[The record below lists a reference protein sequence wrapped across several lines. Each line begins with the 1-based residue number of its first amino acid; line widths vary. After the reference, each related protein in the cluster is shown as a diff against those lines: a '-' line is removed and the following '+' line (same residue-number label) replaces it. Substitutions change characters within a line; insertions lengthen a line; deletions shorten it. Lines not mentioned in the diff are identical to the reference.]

1 MKYVFG
7 RTPSMARDWVK
18 QQDFPEKYKVISTPQ
33 GLLGVRSSE
42 VHLVVD
48 YGYSVEWPE
57 LQAFLDERKDC
68 NNLNVIQ
75 HNEKED
81 RKENS
86 D

>member
-7 RTPSMARDWVK
+7 RIPSMARDWVK
-18 QQDFPEKYKVISTPQ
+18 QQDFPEKYKVISMAQ
-33 GLLGVRSSE
+33 GLLGVRNSE
-42 VHLVVD
+42 VHLVAD
-48 YGYSVEWPE
+48 YGYSEEWPE

-75 HNEKED
+75 HHEED
-81 RKENS
+81 GEENS

>member
-7 RTPSMARDWVK
+7 RTPSMARDWIK
-18 QQDFPEKYKVISTPQ
+18 QQDFPEKYKVIVWAQ
-33 GLLGVRSSE
+33 DLLGARNSE
-42 VHLVVD
+42 VHLVAD

-75 HNEKED
+75 HDEED
-81 RKENS
+81 RKENPQ
-86 D
+86 

>member
-7 RTPSMARDWVK
+7 RIPSMARDWVK
-18 QQDFPEKYKVISTPQ
+18 QQDSPEKYRVISMVQ
-33 GLLGVRSSE
+33 DLRGARNSE
-42 VHLVVD
+42 VHLVAN

-57 LQAFLDERKDC
+57 LQAFLEERKDC

-75 HNEKED
+75 HDEEGG
-81 RKENS
+81 KENS